1 MSDRSSIPSSAD
13 PARTP
18 IGRRTFV
25 AGAAAGAVPLI
36 MPSISRAAG
45 RGEDT
50 LTVGVIG
57 CGGRGSGAARNALEA
72 SEDVRLVAM
81 GDLFPDR
88 LEQSRSNLAGFDAA
102 RATVADENCFTGF
115 DAYKGV
121 LSTDCDLVILATPPG
136 FRPDHFAAAIAAGKH
151 VFTEKPV
158 GVDGTG
164 IRKVLAAGE
173 EADRKGL
180 CVVAGT
186 QRRHE
191 NSYLAAMAQL
201 HGGALGE
208 MVAGRCYW
216 NMGGLWNVAPDPAR
230 SEMENQCR
238 NWLYYPWLSGDHIV
252 EQHVH
257 NLDVINWAFGA
268 HPERVFGV
276 GGRQARTGADYGV
289 IFDHFGLEYGYPD
302 GRFALS
308 MCRQQTGTPGKVE
321 EIVTGTNGRMTMRPG
336 FARIDSGTESGD
348 AWRYRGPNNNPY
360 VTEHVD
366 LQRAIRSGHH
376 LNEAQNVAHST
387 LTAIMGRESA
397 YTGQEITWEQALNSQ
412 QDLMPA
418 VLAFTECPTPPVPV
432 PGRTK
437 FV

>member
-1 MSDRSSIPSSAD
+1 MTDRPHASEASL
-13 PARTP
+13 
-18 IGRRTFV
+18 GRRLFV

-36 MPSISRAAG
+36 MPSFARAAC
-45 RGEDT
+45 RREET

-57 CGGRGSGAARNALEA
+57 CGGRGTGAARDALEA
-72 SEDVRLVAM
+72 STDVRIVAL
-81 GDLFPDR
+81 GDVFPDR
-88 LEQSRSNLAGFDAA
+88 LEQSRSNLMQFDAA
-102 RATVADENCFTGF
+102 RATVADSNCFSGF
-115 DAYKGV
+115 DAYRGV
-121 LSTDCDLVILATPPG
+121 LSTDCDIVILATPPG

-158 GVDGTG
+158 AVDGTG

-191 NSYLAAMAQL
+191 NSYLAAMAKL
-201 HGGALGE
+201 HGGAIGE
-208 MVAGRCYW
+208 LVAGRCYW
-216 NMGGLWNVAPDPAR
+216 NMGGLWNVAPDPSR

-257 NLDVINWAFGA
+257 NLDVINWAFGS
-268 HPERVFGV
+268 HPDRVFGV

-289 IFDHFGLEYGYPD
+289 IYDHFGLEYGYPQ
-302 GRFALS
+302 GRWALS
-308 MCRQQTGTPGKVE
+308 MCRQQNGTPGNVE
-321 EIVTGTNGRMTMRPG
+321 EMVTGTQGQMLMRPG
-336 FARIDSGTESGD
+336 FARIENGE
-348 AWRYRGPNNNPY
+348 AWRYTGPNNNPY

-366 LQRAIRSGHH
+366 LQRAIRSGNR
-376 LNEAQNVAHST
+376 LNETRAVAEST
-387 LTAIMGRESA
+387 LTAIMGREAA
-397 YTGQEITWEQALNSQ
+397 YTGQEISWDQALNSK

-418 VLAFTECPTPPVPV
+418 VLAFAECPTPPVPI
-432 PGRTK
+432 PGKTK
-437 FV
+437 FF

>member
-1 MSDRSSIPSSAD
+1 MTDRPHASEASL
-13 PARTP
+13 
-18 IGRRTFV
+18 GRRLFV

-36 MPSISRAAG
+36 MPSFARAAG
-45 RGEDT
+45 RREET

-57 CGGRGSGAARNALEA
+57 CGGRGTGAARDALEA
-72 SEDVRLVAM
+72 STDVRIVAL
-81 GDLFPDR
+81 GDVFPDR
-88 LEQSRSNLAGFDAA
+88 LEQSRSNLMQFDAA
-102 RATVADENCFTGF
+102 RATVADSNCFSGF
-115 DAYKGV
+115 DAYRGV
-121 LSTDCDLVILATPPG
+121 LSTDCDVVILATPPG

-158 GVDGTG
+158 AVDGTG

-191 NSYLAAMAQL
+191 NSYLAAMAKL
-201 HGGALGE
+201 HGGAIGE

-257 NLDVINWAFGA
+257 NLDVINWAFGS
-268 HPERVFGV
+268 HPDRVFGV

-289 IFDHFGLEYGYPD
+289 IYDHFGLEYGYPQ
-302 GRFALS
+302 GRWALS
-308 MCRQQTGTPGKVE
+308 MCRQQNGTPGKVE
-321 EIVTGTNGRMTMRPG
+321 EMVTGTQGQMLMRPG
-336 FARIDSGTESGD
+336 FARIENGE
-348 AWRYRGPNNNPY
+348 AWRYTGPNNNPY
-360 VTEHVD
+360 VAEHVD
-366 LQRAIRSGHH
+366 LQRAIRSGNR
-376 LNEAQNVAHST
+376 LNETRAVAEST
-387 LTAIMGRESA
+387 LTAIMGREAA
-397 YTGQEITWEQALNSQ
+397 YTGQEISWDQALNSK

-418 VLAFTECPTPPVPV
+418 VLAFAECPTPPVPI
-432 PGRTK
+432 PGKTK
-437 FV
+437 FM

>member
-1 MSDRSSIPSSAD
+1 MTDRPHASEASL
-13 PARTP
+13 
-18 IGRRTFV
+18 GRRLFV

-36 MPSISRAAG
+36 MPSFARAAG
-45 RGEDT
+45 RREET

-57 CGGRGSGAARNALEA
+57 CGGRGTGAARDALEA
-72 SEDVRLVAM
+72 STDVRIVAL
-81 GDLFPDR
+81 GDVFPDR
-88 LEQSRSNLAGFDAA
+88 LEQSRSNLMQFDAA
-102 RATVADENCFTGF
+102 RATVAESNCFSGF
-115 DAYKGV
+115 DAYRGV
-121 LSTDCDLVILATPPG
+121 LSTDCDIVILATPPG
-136 FRPDHFAAAIAAGKH
+136 FRPDHFVAAIAAGKH

-158 GVDGTG
+158 AVDGTG

-191 NSYLAAMAQL
+191 NSYLAAMAKL
-201 HGGALGE
+201 HGGAIGE
-208 MVAGRCYW
+208 LVAGRCYW

-276 GGRQARTGADYGV
+276 GVRHARTGADYGV
-289 IFDHFGLEYGYPD
+289 IYDHFGLEYGYPN

-308 MCRQQTGTPGKVE
+308 MCRQQNGTPGKVE
-321 EIVTGTNGRMTMRPG
+321 EMVTGTQGQMLMRPG
-336 FARIDSGTESGD
+336 FARIENGE
-348 AWRYRGPNNNPY
+348 AWRYTGPNNNPY

-366 LQRAIRSGHH
+366 LQRAIRSGNR
-376 LNEAQNVAHST
+376 LNETRAVAEST
-387 LTAIMGRESA
+387 LTAIMGREAA
-397 YTGQEITWEQALNSQ
+397 YTGQEISWDQALNSK

-418 VLAFTECPTPPVPV
+418 VLAFAECPTPPVPI
-432 PGRTK
+432 PGKTK
-437 FV
+437 FF

>member
-1 MSDRSSIPSSAD
+1 VSERSPDAEVSM
-13 PARTP
+13 
-18 IGRRTFV
+18 GRRLFF
-25 AGAAAGAVPLI
+25 AGAAAGAVPMI
-36 MPSISRAAG
+36 MPSFARAAVG
-45 RGEDT
+45 RDDT

-57 CGGRGSGAARNALEA
+57 CGGRGTGAARDALEA
-72 SEDVRLVAM
+72 GRDVRIVAL

-88 LEQSRSNLAGFDAA
+88 LEQSRSNLMQFDAA
-102 RATVADENCFTGF
+102 RATVADSNCFSGF
-115 DAYKGV
+115 DAFRGV
-121 LSTDCDLVILATPPG
+121 LSTDCDIVILATPPG

-164 IRKVLAAGE
+164 IRKVLAAGD

-191 NSYLAAMAQL
+191 NNYLAAMAKL
-201 HGGALGE
+201 HGGAIGDL
-208 MVAGRCYW
+208 VAGRCYW
-216 NMGGLWNVAPDPAR
+216 NMGGLWNVAPDASR
-230 SEMENQCR
+230 SEMENQIR

-257 NLDVINWAFGA
+257 NLDVLNWAFGA

-276 GGRQARTGADYGV
+276 GGRQARTGPDYGV

-308 MCRQQTGTPGKVE
+308 MCRQQNGTPGKVE
-321 EIVTGTNGRMTMRPG
+321 EIVTGTQGRMVMRPG
-336 FARIDSGTESGD
+336 FSRIEGGE
-348 AWRYRGPNNNPY
+348 AWRYTGPNNNPY
-360 VTEHVD
+360 VTEHED
-366 LQRAIRSGHH
+366 LQRAIRSGNHV
-376 LNEAQNVAHST
+376 NETRNVAYST

-397 YTGQEITWEQALNSQ
+397 YTGQEITWQQALESK

-418 VLAFTECPTPPVPV
+418 VLAFTECPTPPVPI
-432 PGRTK
+432 PGKTK
-437 FV
+437 FF

>member
-1 MSDRSSIPSSAD
+1 MSERSPDAEVSM
-13 PARTP
+13 
-18 IGRRTFV
+18 GRRLFV
-25 AGAAAGAVPLI
+25 AGAAAGAVPMI
-36 MPSISRAAG
+36 MPSFARAAVG
-45 RGEDT
+45 RDDT

-57 CGGRGSGAARNALEA
+57 CGGRGTGAARDALEA
-72 SEDVRLVAM
+72 GRDVRSVAL

-88 LEQSRSNLAGFDAA
+88 LAQSRSNLTQFDAA
-102 RATVADENCFTGF
+102 RATVADSNCFSGF
-115 DAYKGV
+115 DAYRGV
-121 LSTDCDLVILATPPG
+121 LSTDCDIVILATPPG

-191 NSYLAAMAQL
+191 NNYLAAMAKM
-201 HGGALGE
+201 HGGAIGDL
-208 MVAGRCYW
+208 VAGRCYW
-216 NMGGLWNVAPDPAR
+216 NMGGLWNVAPEASR
-230 SEMENQCR
+230 SEMENQIR
-238 NWLYYPWLSGDHIV
+238 NWLYFPWLSGDHIV

-257 NLDVINWAFGA
+257 NLDVLNWAFGA

-276 GGRQARTGADYGV
+276 GGRQARTGPDYGV

-308 MCRQQTGTPGKVE
+308 MCRQQNGTPGKVE
-321 EIVTGTNGRMTMRPG
+321 EIVTGTQGRMVMRPG
-336 FARIDSGTESGD
+336 FSRIDGGE
-348 AWRYRGPNNNPY
+348 AWRYTGPNNNPY
-360 VTEHVD
+360 VTEHED
-366 LQRAIRSGHH
+366 LQRAIRSGNRV
-376 LNEAQNVAHST
+376 NETRNVAYST

-397 YTGQEITWEQALNSQ
+397 NTGQEITWDQALNSS

-418 VLAFTECPTPPVPV
+418 VLAFTECPTPPVPI
-432 PGRTK
+432 PGKTK
-437 FV
+437 FF

>member
-1 MSDRSSIPSSAD
+1 MTDRPHASEASL
-13 PARTP
+13 
-18 IGRRTFV
+18 GRRLFV

-36 MPSISRAAG
+36 MPSFARAAG
-45 RGEDT
+45 RREET

-57 CGGRGSGAARNALEA
+57 CGGRGTGAARDALEA
-72 SEDVRLVAM
+72 STDVRIVAL
-81 GDLFPDR
+81 GDVFPDR
-88 LEQSRSNLAGFDAA
+88 LEQSRSNLMQFDAA
-102 RATVADENCFTGF
+102 RATVAESNCFSGF
-115 DAYKGV
+115 DAYRGV
-121 LSTDCDLVILATPPG
+121 LSTDCDIVILATPPG
-136 FRPDHFAAAIAAGKH
+136 FRPDHFVAAIAAGKH

-158 GVDGTG
+158 AVDGTG

-191 NSYLAAMAQL
+191 NSYLAAMAKL
-201 HGGALGE
+201 HGGAIGE

-289 IFDHFGLEYGYPD
+289 IYDHFGLEYGYPQ
-302 GRFALS
+302 GRWALS
-308 MCRQQTGTPGKVE
+308 MCRQQNGTPGKVE
-321 EIVTGTNGRMTMRPG
+321 EMVTGTQGQMLMRPG
-336 FARIDSGTESGD
+336 FARIENGE
-348 AWRYRGPNNNPY
+348 AWRYTGPNNNPY

-366 LQRAIRSGHH
+366 LQRAIRSDNR
-376 LNEAQNVAHST
+376 LNETRAVAEST
-387 LTAIMGRESA
+387 LTAIMGREAA
-397 YTGQEITWEQALNSQ
+397 YTGQEISWDQALNNK

-418 VLAFTECPTPPVPV
+418 VLAFTECPTPPVPI
-432 PGRTK
+432 PGKTK
-437 FV
+437 FF

>member
-1 MSDRSSIPSSAD
+1 MTDRPHAPEASL
-13 PARTP
+13 
-18 IGRRTFV
+18 GRRLFV
-25 AGAAAGAVPLI
+25 AGAAAGAMPLI
-36 MPSISRAAG
+36 MPSFARAAG
-45 RGEDT
+45 RREET
-50 LTVGVIG
+50 ITVGVIG
-57 CGGRGSGAARNALEA
+57 CGGRGTGAARDALEA
-72 SEDVRLVAM
+72 SADVRIVAL

-88 LEQSRSNLAGFDAA
+88 LEQSRSNLMQFDAA
-102 RATVADENCFTGF
+102 RATVADSNCFSGF
-115 DAYKGV
+115 DAYQGV

-136 FRPDHFAAAIAAGKH
+136 FRPGHFAAAIAAGKH

-158 GVDGTG
+158 AVDGTG

-191 NSYLAAMAQL
+191 NSYLAAMAKL
-201 HGGALGE
+201 HGGAIGE

-289 IFDHFGLEYGYPD
+289 IYDHFGLEYGYPQ

-308 MCRQQTGTPGKVE
+308 MCRQQNGTPGKVE
-321 EIVTGTNGRMTMRPG
+321 EMVSGTQGQMLMRPG
-336 FARIDSGTESGD
+336 FARIENGE
-348 AWRYRGPNNNPY
+348 AWRYTGPNNNPY

-366 LQRAIRSGHH
+366 LQRAIRSGNRI
-376 LNEAQNVAHST
+376 NETQNVAYST
-387 LTAIMGRESA
+387 LTAIMGREAA
-397 YTGQEITWEQALNSQ
+397 YTGQEITWDQALNSK

-418 VLAFTECPTPPVPV
+418 VLAFTECPTPPVPI
-432 PGRTK
+432 PGKTK
-437 FV
+437 FM

>member
-1 MSDRSSIPSSAD
+1 MTDRPNASEASL
-13 PARTP
+13 
-18 IGRRTFV
+18 GRRLFV

-36 MPSISRAAG
+36 MPSFARAAG
-45 RGEDT
+45 RREET

-57 CGGRGSGAARNALEA
+57 CGGRGTGAARDALEA
-72 SEDVRLVAM
+72 STDVRIVAL
-81 GDLFPDR
+81 GDVFPDR
-88 LEQSRSNLAGFDAA
+88 LEQSRSNLMQFDAA
-102 RATVADENCFTGF
+102 RATVADSNCFSGF
-115 DAYKGV
+115 DAYRGV
-121 LSTDCDLVILATPPG
+121 LSTDCDVVILATPPG
-136 FRPDHFAAAIAAGKH
+136 FRPDHFVAAIAAGKH

-158 GVDGTG
+158 AIDGTG

-191 NSYLAAMAQL
+191 NSYLAAMAKL
-201 HGGALGE
+201 HGGAIGE

-268 HPERVFGV
+268 HPDRVFGV

-289 IFDHFGLEYGYPD
+289 IYDHFGLEYGYPQ
-302 GRFALS
+302 GRWALS
-308 MCRQQTGTPGKVE
+308 MCRQQNGTPGKVE
-321 EIVTGTNGRMTMRPG
+321 EMVTGTQGQMLMRPG
-336 FARIDSGTESGD
+336 FARIENGE
-348 AWRYRGPNNNPY
+348 AWRYTGPNNNPY

-366 LQRAIRSGHH
+366 LQRAIRSGNR
-376 LNEAQNVAHST
+376 LNETRAVAEST
-387 LTAIMGRESA
+387 LTAIMGREAA
-397 YTGQEITWEQALNSQ
+397 YTGQEISWDQALNSK

-418 VLAFTECPTPPVPV
+418 VLAFTECPTPPVPI
-432 PGRTK
+432 PGKTK
-437 FV
+437 FF

>member
-1 MSDRSSIPSSAD
+1 MTDRPNAPEASL
-13 PARTP
+13 
-18 IGRRTFV
+18 GRRLFV

-36 MPSISRAAG
+36 MPSFARAAG
-45 RGEDT
+45 RREET

-57 CGGRGSGAARNALEA
+57 CGGRGTGAARDALEA
-72 SEDVRLVAM
+72 STDVRIVAL
-81 GDLFPDR
+81 GDVFPDR
-88 LEQSRSNLAGFDAA
+88 LEQSRSNLMQFDAA
-102 RATVADENCFTGF
+102 RATVADSNCFSGF
-115 DAYKGV
+115 DAYRGV
-121 LSTDCDLVILATPPG
+121 LSTDCDVVILATPPG

-158 GVDGTG
+158 AVDGTG

-191 NSYLAAMAQL
+191 NSYLAAMAKL
-201 HGGALGE
+201 HGGAIGE

-216 NMGGLWNVAPDPAR
+216 NMGGLWNVAPDPSR

-289 IFDHFGLEYGYPD
+289 IYDHFGLEYGYPQ

-308 MCRQQTGTPGKVE
+308 MCRQQNGTPGKVE
-321 EIVTGTNGRMTMRPG
+321 EMVTGTQGQMLMRPG
-336 FARIDSGTESGD
+336 FSRIENGE
-348 AWRYRGPNNNPY
+348 AWRYTGPNNNPY

-366 LQRAIRSGHH
+366 LQRAIRSGNR
-376 LNEAQNVAHST
+376 LNETRAVAEST
-387 LTAIMGRESA
+387 LTAIMGREAA
-397 YTGQEITWEQALNSQ
+397 YTGQEISWDQALNSK

-418 VLAFTECPTPPVPV
+418 VLAFAECPTPPVPI
-432 PGRTK
+432 PGKTK
-437 FV
+437 FM

>member
-1 MSDRSSIPSSAD
+1 MTDRPHASEASL
-13 PARTP
+13 
-18 IGRRTFV
+18 GRRLFV

-36 MPSISRAAG
+36 MPSFARAAG
-45 RGEDT
+45 RREET

-57 CGGRGSGAARNALEA
+57 CGGRGTGAARDALEA
-72 SEDVRLVAM
+72 STDVRIVAL
-81 GDLFPDR
+81 GDVFPDR
-88 LEQSRSNLAGFDAA
+88 LEQSRSNLMQFDAA
-102 RATVADENCFTGF
+102 QATVADSNCFSGF
-115 DAYKGV
+115 DAYRGV
-121 LSTDCDLVILATPPG
+121 LSTDCDVVILATPPG

-158 GVDGTG
+158 AVDGTG

-191 NSYLAAMAQL
+191 NSYLAAMAKL
-201 HGGALGE
+201 HGGAIGE
-208 MVAGRCYW
+208 LVAGRCYW
-216 NMGGLWNVAPDPAR
+216 NMGGLWNVAPDPSR

-257 NLDVINWAFGA
+257 NLDVINWAFGS
-268 HPERVFGV
+268 HPDRVFGV

-289 IFDHFGLEYGYPD
+289 IYDHFGLEYGYPQ
-302 GRFALS
+302 GRWALS
-308 MCRQQTGTPGKVE
+308 MCRQQNGTPGNVE
-321 EIVTGTNGRMTMRPG
+321 EMVTGTQGQMLMRPG
-336 FARIDSGTESGD
+336 FARIENGE
-348 AWRYRGPNNNPY
+348 AWRYTGPNNNPY

-366 LQRAIRSGHH
+366 LQRAIRSGNR
-376 LNEAQNVAHST
+376 LNETRAVAEST
-387 LTAIMGRESA
+387 LTAIMGREAA
-397 YTGQEITWEQALNSQ
+397 YTGQEISWDQALNSK

-418 VLAFTECPTPPVPV
+418 VLAFAECPTPPVPI
-432 PGRTK
+432 PGKTK
-437 FV
+437 FF

>member
-1 MSDRSSIPSSAD
+1 MTDRPNASEASL
-13 PARTP
+13 
-18 IGRRTFV
+18 GRRLFV

-36 MPSISRAAG
+36 MPSFARAAG
-45 RGEDT
+45 RREET

-57 CGGRGSGAARNALEA
+57 CGGRGTGAARDALEA
-72 SEDVRLVAM
+72 STDVRIVAL
-81 GDLFPDR
+81 GDVFPDR
-88 LEQSRSNLAGFDAA
+88 LEQSRSNLMQFDAA
-102 RATVADENCFTGF
+102 RATVAESNCFSGF
-115 DAYKGV
+115 DAYRGV
-121 LSTDCDLVILATPPG
+121 LSTDCDVVILATPPG

-158 GVDGTG
+158 AVDGTG

-191 NSYLAAMAQL
+191 NSYLAAMAKL
-201 HGGALGE
+201 HGGAIGE

-289 IFDHFGLEYGYPD
+289 IYDHFGLEYGYPQ
-302 GRFALS
+302 GRWALS
-308 MCRQQTGTPGKVE
+308 MCRQQNGTPGKVE
-321 EIVTGTNGRMTMRPG
+321 EMVTGTQGQMLMRPG
-336 FARIDSGTESGD
+336 FARIENGE
-348 AWRYRGPNNNPY
+348 AWRYTGPNNNPY

-366 LQRAIRSGHH
+366 LQRAIRSGNR
-376 LNEAQNVAHST
+376 LNETRAVAEST
-387 LTAIMGRESA
+387 LTAIMGREAA
-397 YTGQEITWEQALNSQ
+397 YTGQEISWDQALNSK

-418 VLAFTECPTPPVPV
+418 VLAFTECPTPPVPI
-432 PGRTK
+432 PGKTK
-437 FV
+437 FF

>member
-1 MSDRSSIPSSAD
+1 MTDRPNASEASL
-13 PARTP
+13 
-18 IGRRTFV
+18 GRRLFV

-36 MPSISRAAG
+36 MPSFARAAG
-45 RGEDT
+45 RREET

-57 CGGRGSGAARNALEA
+57 CGGRGTGAARDALEA
-72 SEDVRLVAM
+72 STDVRIVAL
-81 GDLFPDR
+81 GDVFPDR
-88 LEQSRSNLAGFDAA
+88 LEQSRSNLMQFDAA
-102 RATVADENCFTGF
+102 RATVAESNCFSGF
-115 DAYKGV
+115 DAYRGV
-121 LSTDCDLVILATPPG
+121 LSTDCDIVILATPPG
-136 FRPDHFAAAIAAGKH
+136 FRPDHFVAAIAAGKH

-158 GVDGTG
+158 AVDGTG

-191 NSYLAAMAQL
+191 NSYLAAMAKL
-201 HGGALGE
+201 HGGAIGE

-268 HPERVFGV
+268 HPDRVFGV

-289 IFDHFGLEYGYPD
+289 IYDHFGLEYGYPQ
-302 GRFALS
+302 GRWALS
-308 MCRQQTGTPGKVE
+308 MCRQQNGTPGKVE
-321 EIVTGTNGRMTMRPG
+321 EMVTGTQGQMLMRPG
-336 FARIDSGTESGD
+336 FARIENGE
-348 AWRYRGPNNNPY
+348 AWRYTGPNNNPY

-366 LQRAIRSGHH
+366 LQRAIRSGNR
-376 LNEAQNVAHST
+376 LNETRAVAEST
-387 LTAIMGRESA
+387 LTAIMGREAA
-397 YTGQEITWEQALNSQ
+397 YTGQEISWDQALNSK

-418 VLAFTECPTPPVPV
+418 VLAFAECPTPPVPI
-432 PGRTK
+432 PGKTK
-437 FV
+437 FF

>member
-1 MSDRSSIPSSAD
+1 MTDRPNAPEASL
-13 PARTP
+13 
-18 IGRRTFV
+18 GRRLFV

-36 MPSISRAAG
+36 MPSFARAAG
-45 RGEDT
+45 RREET

-57 CGGRGSGAARNALEA
+57 CGGRGTGAARDALEA
-72 SEDVRLVAM
+72 STDVRIVAL
-81 GDLFPDR
+81 GDVFPDR
-88 LEQSRSNLAGFDAA
+88 LEQSRSNLMQFDAA
-102 RATVADENCFTGF
+102 RATVAESNCFSGF
-115 DAYKGV
+115 DAYRGV
-121 LSTDCDLVILATPPG
+121 LSTDCDIVILATPPG
-136 FRPDHFAAAIAAGKH
+136 FRPDHFVAAIAAGKH

-158 GVDGTG
+158 AVDGTG

-191 NSYLAAMAQL
+191 NSYLAAMAKL
-201 HGGALGE
+201 HGGAIGE

-268 HPERVFGV
+268 HPDRVFGV

-289 IFDHFGLEYGYPD
+289 IYDHFGLEYGYPQ

-308 MCRQQTGTPGKVE
+308 MCRQQNGTPGKVE
-321 EIVTGTNGRMTMRPG
+321 EMVTGTQGQMLMRPG
-336 FARIDSGTESGD
+336 FARIENGE
-348 AWRYRGPNNNPY
+348 AWRYTGPNNNPY

-366 LQRAIRSGHH
+366 LQRAIRSGNR
-376 LNEAQNVAHST
+376 LNETRAVAEST
-387 LTAIMGRESA
+387 LTAIMGREAA
-397 YTGQEITWEQALNSQ
+397 YTGQEISWDQALNSK

-418 VLAFTECPTPPVPV
+418 VLAFAECPTPPVPI
-432 PGRTK
+432 PGKTK
-437 FV
+437 FM

>member
-1 MSDRSSIPSSAD
+1 MTDRPNASEASL
-13 PARTP
+13 
-18 IGRRTFV
+18 GRRLFV

-36 MPSISRAAG
+36 MPSFARAAG
-45 RGEDT
+45 RREET

-57 CGGRGSGAARNALEA
+57 CGGRGTGAARDALEA
-72 SEDVRLVAM
+72 STDVRIVAL
-81 GDLFPDR
+81 GDVFPDR
-88 LEQSRSNLAGFDAA
+88 LEQSRSNLMQFDAA
-102 RATVADENCFTGF
+102 RATVAESNCFSGF
-115 DAYKGV
+115 DAYRGV
-121 LSTDCDLVILATPPG
+121 LSTDCDIVILATPPG
-136 FRPDHFAAAIAAGKH
+136 FRPDHFVAAIAAGKH

-158 GVDGTG
+158 AVDGTG

-191 NSYLAAMAQL
+191 NSYLAAMAKL
-201 HGGALGE
+201 HGGAIGE

-289 IFDHFGLEYGYPD
+289 IYDHFGLEYGYPQ
-302 GRFALS
+302 GRWALS
-308 MCRQQTGTPGKVE
+308 MCRQQNGTPGKVE
-321 EIVTGTNGRMTMRPG
+321 EMVTGTQGQMLMRPG
-336 FARIDSGTESGD
+336 FARIENGE
-348 AWRYRGPNNNPY
+348 AWRYTGPNNNPY
-360 VTEHVD
+360 VAEHVD
-366 LQRAIRSGHH
+366 LQWAIRSGNR
-376 LNEAQNVAHST
+376 LNETRAVAEST
-387 LTAIMGRESA
+387 LTAIMGREAA
-397 YTGQEITWEQALNSQ
+397 YTGQEISWDQALNSK

-418 VLAFTECPTPPVPV
+418 VLAFTECPTPPVPI
-432 PGRTK
+432 PGKTK
-437 FV
+437 FF

>member
-1 MSDRSSIPSSAD
+1 MTDRPNASEASL
-13 PARTP
+13 
-18 IGRRTFV
+18 GRRLFV

-36 MPSISRAAG
+36 MPSFARAAG
-45 RGEDT
+45 RREET

-57 CGGRGSGAARNALEA
+57 CGGRGTGAARDALEA
-72 SEDVRLVAM
+72 STDVRIVAL
-81 GDLFPDR
+81 GDVFPDR
-88 LEQSRSNLAGFDAA
+88 LEQSRSNLMQFDAA
-102 RATVADENCFTGF
+102 RATVAESNCFSGF
-115 DAYKGV
+115 DAYRGV
-121 LSTDCDLVILATPPG
+121 LSTDCDIVILATPPG
-136 FRPDHFAAAIAAGKH
+136 FRPDHFVAAIAAGKH

-158 GVDGTG
+158 AVDGTG

-191 NSYLAAMAQL
+191 NSYLAAMAKL
-201 HGGALGE
+201 HGGAIGE
-208 MVAGRCYW
+208 LVAGRCYW

-289 IFDHFGLEYGYPD
+289 IYDHFGLEYGYPN

-308 MCRQQTGTPGKVE
+308 MCRQQNGTPGKVE
-321 EIVTGTNGRMTMRPG
+321 EMVTGTQGQMLMRPG
-336 FARIDSGTESGD
+336 FARIENGE
-348 AWRYRGPNNNPY
+348 AWRYTGPNNNPY

-366 LQRAIRSGHH
+366 LQRAIRSGNR
-376 LNEAQNVAHST
+376 LNETRAVAEST
-387 LTAIMGRESA
+387 LTAIMGREAA
-397 YTGQEITWEQALNSQ
+397 YTGQEISWDQALNSK

-418 VLAFTECPTPPVPV
+418 VLAFAECPTPPVPI
-432 PGRTK
+432 PGKTK
-437 FV
+437 FF

>member
-1 MSDRSSIPSSAD
+1 LPVRERSPDAEVSM
-13 PARTP
+13 
-18 IGRRTFV
+18 GRRLFV
-25 AGAAAGAVPLI
+25 AGAAAGAVPMI
-36 MPSISRAAG
+36 MPSLARAAV
-45 RGEDT
+45 RRDDT

-57 CGGRGSGAARNALEA
+57 CGGRGTGAARDALEA
-72 SEDVRLVAM
+72 GGDVRIVAL

-88 LEQSRSNLAGFDAA
+88 LEQSRSNLMQFDAA
-102 RATVADENCFTGF
+102 RATVADANCFSGF
-115 DAYKGV
+115 DAYRGV
-121 LSTDCDLVILATPPG
+121 LSTDCDIVILATPPG

-191 NSYLAAMAQL
+191 NNYLAAMAKL
-201 HGGALGE
+201 HGGAIGDL
-208 MVAGRCYW
+208 VAGRCYW
-216 NMGGLWNVAPDPAR
+216 NMGGLWNVAPDASR
-230 SEMENQCR
+230 SEMENQIR

-257 NLDVINWAFGA
+257 NLDVLNWAFGA

-276 GGRQARTGADYGV
+276 GGRQARTGSDYGV

-308 MCRQQTGTPGKVE
+308 MCRQQNGTPGKVE
-321 EIVTGTNGRMTMRPG
+321 EIVTGTQGRMVMRPG
-336 FARIDSGTESGD
+336 FSRIEGGE
-348 AWRYRGPNNNPY
+348 AWRYTGPNNNPY
-360 VTEHVD
+360 VTEHED
-366 LQRAIRSGHH
+366 LQRAIRSGNRV
-376 LNEAQNVAHST
+376 NETRNVAYST

-397 YTGQEITWEQALNSQ
+397 YTGQEITWQQALESK

-418 VLAFTECPTPPVPV
+418 VLAFTECPTPPVPI
-432 PGRTK
+432 PGKTK
-437 FV
+437 FF

>member
-1 MSDRSSIPSSAD
+1 MTDRPNASEASL
-13 PARTP
+13 
-18 IGRRTFV
+18 GRRLFV

-36 MPSISRAAG
+36 MPSFARAAG
-45 RGEDT
+45 RREET

-57 CGGRGSGAARNALEA
+57 CGGRGTGAARDALEA
-72 SEDVRLVAM
+72 STDVRIVAL
-81 GDLFPDR
+81 GDVFPYS
-88 LEQSRSNLAGFDAA
+88 LEQSRSNLTQFDAA
-102 RATVADENCFTGF
+102 RATVAESNCFSGF
-115 DAYKGV
+115 DAYRGV
-121 LSTDCDLVILATPPG
+121 LSTDCDIVILATPPG

-158 GVDGTG
+158 AVDGTG

-191 NSYLAAMAQL
+191 NSYLAAMAKL
-201 HGGALGE
+201 HGGAIGE

-289 IFDHFGLEYGYPD
+289 IYDHFGLEYGYPQ
-302 GRFALS
+302 GRWALS
-308 MCRQQTGTPGKVE
+308 MCRQQNGTPGKVE
-321 EIVTGTNGRMTMRPG
+321 EMVTGTQGQMLMRPG
-336 FARIDSGTESGD
+336 FARIENGE
-348 AWRYRGPNNNPY
+348 AWRYTGTNNNPY
-360 VTEHVD
+360 VAEHVD
-366 LQRAIRSGHH
+366 LQRAIRSGNHV
-376 LNEAQNVAHST
+376 NETRNVAYST

-397 YTGQEITWEQALNSQ
+397 YTGQEITWQQALESK

-418 VLAFTECPTPPVPV
+418 VLAFTECPTPPVPI
-432 PGRTK
+432 PGKTK
-437 FV
+437 FF

>member
-1 MSDRSSIPSSAD
+1 MTDRPNASEASL
-13 PARTP
+13 
-18 IGRRTFV
+18 GRRLFV

-36 MPSISRAAG
+36 MPSFARAAG
-45 RGEDT
+45 RREET

-57 CGGRGSGAARNALEA
+57 CGGRGTGAARDALEA
-72 SEDVRLVAM
+72 STDVRIVAL
-81 GDLFPDR
+81 GDVFPDR
-88 LEQSRSNLAGFDAA
+88 LEQSRSNLMQFDAA
-102 RATVADENCFTGF
+102 RATVADSNCFSGF
-115 DAYKGV
+115 DAYRGV
-121 LSTDCDLVILATPPG
+121 LSTDCDVVILATPPG
-136 FRPDHFAAAIAAGKH
+136 FRPDHFVAAIAAGKH

-158 GVDGTG
+158 AVDGTG

-191 NSYLAAMAQL
+191 NSYLAAMAKL
-201 HGGALGE
+201 HGGAIGE

-216 NMGGLWNVAPDPAR
+216 NMGGLWNVAPDPSR

-257 NLDVINWAFGA
+257 NLDVINWAFGS
-268 HPERVFGV
+268 HPDRVFGV

-289 IFDHFGLEYGYPD
+289 IYDHFGLEYGYPQ
-302 GRFALS
+302 GRWALS
-308 MCRQQTGTPGKVE
+308 MCRQQNGTPGKVE
-321 EIVTGTNGRMTMRPG
+321 EMVTGTQGQMLMRPG
-336 FARIDSGTESGD
+336 FARIENGE
-348 AWRYRGPNNNPY
+348 AWRYTGPNNNPY

-366 LQRAIRSGHH
+366 LQRAIRSGNR
-376 LNEAQNVAHST
+376 LNETRAVAEST
-387 LTAIMGRESA
+387 LTAIMGREAA
-397 YTGQEITWEQALNSQ
+397 YTGQEISWDQALNSK

-418 VLAFTECPTPPVPV
+418 VLAFAECPTPPVPI
-432 PGRTK
+432 PGKTK
-437 FV
+437 FF

>member
-1 MSDRSSIPSSAD
+1 MTDRQNASEASL
-13 PARTP
+13 
-18 IGRRTFV
+18 GRRLFV

-36 MPSISRAAG
+36 MPSFARAAG
-45 RGEDT
+45 RREET

-57 CGGRGSGAARNALEA
+57 CGGRGTGAARDALEA
-72 SEDVRLVAM
+72 STDVRIVAL
-81 GDLFPDR
+81 GDVFPDR
-88 LEQSRSNLAGFDAA
+88 LEQSRSNLMQFDAA
-102 RATVADENCFTGF
+102 RATVAESNCFSGF
-115 DAYKGV
+115 DAYRGV
-121 LSTDCDLVILATPPG
+121 LSTDCDIVILATPPG

-158 GVDGTG
+158 AVDGTG

-191 NSYLAAMAQL
+191 NSYLAAMAKL
-201 HGGALGE
+201 HGGAIGE
-208 MVAGRCYW
+208 LVAGRCYW

-268 HPERVFGV
+268 HPDRVFGV

-289 IFDHFGLEYGYPD
+289 IYDHFGLEYGYPQ
-302 GRFALS
+302 GRWALS
-308 MCRQQTGTPGKVE
+308 MCRQQNGTPGKVE
-321 EIVTGTNGRMTMRPG
+321 EMVTGTQGQMLMRPG
-336 FARIDSGTESGD
+336 FARIENGE
-348 AWRYRGPNNNPY
+348 AWRYTGPNNNPY

-366 LQRAIRSGHH
+366 LQRAIRSGNR
-376 LNEAQNVAHST
+376 LNETRAVAEST
-387 LTAIMGRESA
+387 LTAIMGREAA
-397 YTGQEITWEQALNSQ
+397 YTGQEISWDQALNSK

-418 VLAFTECPTPPVPV
+418 VLAFAECPTPPVPI
-432 PGRTK
+432 PGKTK
-437 FV
+437 FF

>member
-1 MSDRSSIPSSAD
+1 MTDRPHAPEASL
-13 PARTP
+13 
-18 IGRRTFV
+18 GRRLFV
-25 AGAAAGAVPLI
+25 AGAAAGAMPLI
-36 MPSISRAAG
+36 MPSFARAAG
-45 RGEDT
+45 RREET
-50 LTVGVIG
+50 ITVGVIG
-57 CGGRGSGAARNALEA
+57 CGGRGTGAARDALEA
-72 SEDVRLVAM
+72 SADVRIVAL

-88 LEQSRSNLAGFDAA
+88 LEQSRSNLMQFDAA
-102 RATVADENCFTGF
+102 RATVADSNCFSGF
-115 DAYKGV
+115 DAYQGV

-136 FRPDHFAAAIAAGKH
+136 FRPGHFAAAIAAGKH

-158 GVDGTG
+158 AVDGPG

-191 NSYLAAMAQL
+191 NSYLAAMAKL
-201 HGGALGE
+201 HGGAIGE

-289 IFDHFGLEYGYPD
+289 IYDHFGLEYGYPQ

-308 MCRQQTGTPGKVE
+308 MCRQQNGTPGKVE
-321 EIVTGTNGRMTMRPG
+321 EMVSGTQGQMLMRPG
-336 FARIDSGTESGD
+336 FARIENGE
-348 AWRYRGPNNNPY
+348 AWRYTGPNNNPY

-366 LQRAIRSGHH
+366 LQRAIRSGNRI
-376 LNEAQNVAHST
+376 NETQNVAYST
-387 LTAIMGRESA
+387 LTAIMGREAA
-397 YTGQEITWEQALNSQ
+397 YTGQEITWDQALNSK

-418 VLAFTECPTPPVPV
+418 VLAFTECPTPPVPI
-432 PGRTK
+432 PGKTK
-437 FV
+437 FM

>member
-1 MSDRSSIPSSAD
+1 MSERSPDAEVSM
-13 PARTP
+13 
-18 IGRRTFV
+18 GRRLFV
-25 AGAAAGAVPLI
+25 AGAAAGAVPMI
-36 MPSISRAAG
+36 MPSFARAAVG
-45 RGEDT
+45 RDDT

-57 CGGRGSGAARNALEA
+57 CGGRGTGAARDALEA
-72 SEDVRLVAM
+72 GRDVRIVAL

-88 LEQSRSNLAGFDAA
+88 LEQSRSNLMQFDAA
-102 RATVADENCFTGF
+102 RATVADSNCFSGF
-115 DAYKGV
+115 DAYRGV
-121 LSTDCDLVILATPPG
+121 LSTDCDIVILATPPG

-191 NSYLAAMAQL
+191 NNYLAAMAKM
-201 HGGALGE
+201 HGGAIGDL
-208 MVAGRCYW
+208 VAGRCYW
-216 NMGGLWNVAPDPAR
+216 NMGGLWNVAPEASR
-230 SEMENQCR
+230 SEMENQIR
-238 NWLYYPWLSGDHIV
+238 NWLYFPWLSGDHIV

-257 NLDVINWAFGA
+257 NLDVLNWAFGA

-276 GGRQARTGADYGV
+276 GGRQARTGPDYGV

-308 MCRQQTGTPGKVE
+308 MCRQQNGTPGKVE
-321 EIVTGTNGRMTMRPG
+321 EIVTGTQGRMVMRPG
-336 FARIDSGTESGD
+336 FSRIDGGE
-348 AWRYRGPNNNPY
+348 AWRYTGPNNNPY
-360 VTEHVD
+360 VTEHED
-366 LQRAIRSGHH
+366 LQRAIRSGNRV
-376 LNEAQNVAHST
+376 NETRNVAYST

-397 YTGQEITWEQALNSQ
+397 YTGQEITWDQALNSS

-418 VLAFTECPTPPVPV
+418 VLAFTECPTPPVPI
-432 PGRTK
+432 PGKTK
-437 FV
+437 FF

>member
-1 MSDRSSIPSSAD
+1 MTDRPHASEASL
-13 PARTP
+13 
-18 IGRRTFV
+18 GRRLFV

-36 MPSISRAAG
+36 MPSFARAAG
-45 RGEDT
+45 RREET

-57 CGGRGSGAARNALEA
+57 CGGRGTGAARDALEA
-72 SEDVRLVAM
+72 STDVRIVAL
-81 GDLFPDR
+81 GDVFPDR
-88 LEQSRSNLAGFDAA
+88 LEQSRSNLTQFDAA
-102 RATVADENCFTGF
+102 RATVAESNCFSGF
-115 DAYKGV
+115 DAYRGV
-121 LSTDCDLVILATPPG
+121 LSTDCDIVILATPPG
-136 FRPDHFAAAIAAGKH
+136 FRPDHFVAAIAAGKH

-158 GVDGTG
+158 AVDGTG

-191 NSYLAAMAQL
+191 NSYLAAMAKL
-201 HGGALGE
+201 HGGAIGE
-208 MVAGRCYW
+208 LVAGRCYW

-268 HPERVFGV
+268 HPDRVFGV

-289 IFDHFGLEYGYPD
+289 IYDHFGLEYGYPQ
-302 GRFALS
+302 GRWALS
-308 MCRQQTGTPGKVE
+308 MCRQQNGTPGKVE
-321 EIVTGTNGRMTMRPG
+321 EMVTGTQGQMLMRPG
-336 FARIDSGTESGD
+336 FARIENGE
-348 AWRYRGPNNNPY
+348 AWRYTGPNNNPY

-366 LQRAIRSGHH
+366 LQRAIRSGNR
-376 LNEAQNVAHST
+376 LNETRAVAEST
-387 LTAIMGRESA
+387 LTAIMGREAA
-397 YTGQEITWEQALNSQ
+397 YTGQEISWDQALNSK

-418 VLAFTECPTPPVPV
+418 VLAFAECPTPPVPI
-432 PGRTK
+432 PGKTK
-437 FV
+437 FM

>member
-1 MSDRSSIPSSAD
+1 MTDRPNASEASL
-13 PARTP
+13 
-18 IGRRTFV
+18 GRRLFV

-36 MPSISRAAG
+36 MPSFARAAG
-45 RGEDT
+45 RREET

-57 CGGRGSGAARNALEA
+57 CGGRGTGAARDALEA
-72 SEDVRLVAM
+72 STDVRIVAL
-81 GDLFPDR
+81 GAVFPDR
-88 LEQSRSNLAGFDAA
+88 LEQSRSNLTQFDAA
-102 RATVADENCFTGF
+102 LATVAESNCFSGF
-115 DAYKGV
+115 DAYRGV
-121 LSTDCDLVILATPPG
+121 LSTDCDIVILATPPG
-136 FRPDHFAAAIAAGKH
+136 FRPDHFVAAIAAGKH

-158 GVDGTG
+158 AVDGTG

-191 NSYLAAMAQL
+191 NSYLAAMAKL
-201 HGGALGE
+201 HGGAIGE
-208 MVAGRCYW
+208 LVAGRCYW

-289 IFDHFGLEYGYPD
+289 IYDHFGLEYGYPN

-308 MCRQQTGTPGKVE
+308 MCRQQNGTPGKVE
-321 EIVTGTNGRMTMRPG
+321 EMVTGTQGQMLMRPG
-336 FARIDSGTESGD
+336 FARIENGE
-348 AWRYRGPNNNPY
+348 AWRYTGPNNNPY
-360 VTEHVD
+360 VAEHVD
-366 LQRAIRSGHH
+366 LQRAIRSGNR
-376 LNEAQNVAHST
+376 LNETRAVAEST
-387 LTAIMGRESA
+387 LTAIMGREAA
-397 YTGQEITWEQALNSQ
+397 YTGQEISWDQALNSK

-418 VLAFTECPTPPVPV
+418 VLAFAECPTPPVPI
-432 PGRTK
+432 PGKTK
-437 FV
+437 FF

>member
-1 MSDRSSIPSSAD
+1 MTDRPNASEASL
-13 PARTP
+13 
-18 IGRRTFV
+18 GRRLFV

-36 MPSISRAAG
+36 MPSFARAAG
-45 RGEDT
+45 RREET

-57 CGGRGSGAARNALEA
+57 CGGRGTGAARDALEA
-72 SEDVRLVAM
+72 STDVRIVAL
-81 GDLFPDR
+81 GDVFPDR
-88 LEQSRSNLAGFDAA
+88 LEQSRSNLMQFDAA
-102 RATVADENCFTGF
+102 RATVADSNCFSGF
-115 DAYKGV
+115 DAYRGV
-121 LSTDCDLVILATPPG
+121 LSTDCDIVILATPPG
-136 FRPDHFAAAIAAGKH
+136 FRPDHFVAAIAAGKH

-158 GVDGTG
+158 AVDGTG

-191 NSYLAAMAQL
+191 NSYLAAMAKL
-201 HGGALGE
+201 HGGAIGE

-216 NMGGLWNVAPDPAR
+216 NIGGLWNVAPDPAR

-238 NWLYYPWLSGDHIV
+238 NLLYYPCLSGDHIV

-289 IFDHFGLEYGYPD
+289 IYDHFGLEYGYPQ
-302 GRFALS
+302 GRWALS
-308 MCRQQTGTPGKVE
+308 MCRQQNGTPGKVE
-321 EIVTGTNGRMTMRPG
+321 EMVTGTQGQMLMRPG
-336 FARIDSGTESGD
+336 FARIENGE
-348 AWRYRGPNNNPY
+348 AWRYTGPNNNPY

-366 LQRAIRSGHH
+366 LQRAIRSGNR
-376 LNEAQNVAHST
+376 LNETRAVAEST
-387 LTAIMGRESA
+387 LTAIMGREAA
-397 YTGQEITWEQALNSQ
+397 YTGQEISWDQALNSK

-418 VLAFTECPTPPVPV
+418 VLAFAECPTPPVPI
-432 PGRTK
+432 PGKTK
-437 FV
+437 FF

>member
-1 MSDRSSIPSSAD
+1 MTDRPNASEASL
-13 PARTP
+13 
-18 IGRRTFV
+18 GRRLFV

-36 MPSISRAAG
+36 MPSFARAAG
-45 RGEDT
+45 RREET

-57 CGGRGSGAARNALEA
+57 CGGRGTGAARDALEA
-72 SEDVRLVAM
+72 STDVRIVAL
-81 GDLFPDR
+81 GDVFPDR
-88 LEQSRSNLAGFDAA
+88 LEQSRSNLMQFDAA
-102 RATVADENCFTGF
+102 RATVAESNCFSGF
-115 DAYKGV
+115 DAYRGV
-121 LSTDCDLVILATPPG
+121 LSTDCDIVILETPPG
-136 FRPDHFAAAIAAGKH
+136 FRPDHFVAAIAAGKH

-158 GVDGTG
+158 AVDGTG

-191 NSYLAAMAQL
+191 NSYLAAMAKL
-201 HGGALGE
+201 HGGAIGE

-289 IFDHFGLEYGYPD
+289 IYDHFGLEYGYPQ
-302 GRFALS
+302 GRWALS
-308 MCRQQTGTPGKVE
+308 MCRQQNGTPGKVE
-321 EIVTGTNGRMTMRPG
+321 EMVTGTQGQMLMRPG
-336 FARIDSGTESGD
+336 FARIENGE
-348 AWRYRGPNNNPY
+348 AWRYTGPNNNPY

-366 LQRAIRSGHH
+366 LQRAIRSWNR
-376 LNEAQNVAHST
+376 LNETRAVAEST
-387 LTAIMGRESA
+387 LTAIMGREAA
-397 YTGQEITWEQALNSQ
+397 YTGQEISWDQALNSK

-418 VLAFTECPTPPVPV
+418 VLAFAECPTPPVPI
-432 PGRTK
+432 PGKTK
-437 FV
+437 FF

>member
-1 MSDRSSIPSSAD
+1 VSERSPDAEVSM
-13 PARTP
+13 
-18 IGRRTFV
+18 GRRLFV
-25 AGAAAGAVPLI
+25 AGAAAGAVPMI
-36 MPSISRAAG
+36 MPSFARAAVG
-45 RGEDT
+45 RDDT

-57 CGGRGSGAARNALEA
+57 CGGRGTGAARDALEA
-72 SEDVRLVAM
+72 GRDVRIVAL

-88 LEQSRSNLAGFDAA
+88 LAQSRSNLTQFDAA
-102 RATVADENCFTGF
+102 RATVADSNCFSGF
-115 DAYKGV
+115 DAYRGV
-121 LSTDCDLVILATPPG
+121 LSTDCDIVILATPPG

-191 NSYLAAMAQL
+191 NNYLAAMAKM
-201 HGGALGE
+201 HGGAIGDL
-208 MVAGRCYW
+208 VAGRCYW
-216 NMGGLWNVAPDPAR
+216 NMGGLWNVAPEASR
-230 SEMENQCR
+230 SEMENQIR
-238 NWLYYPWLSGDHIV
+238 NWLYFPWLSGDHIV

-257 NLDVINWAFGA
+257 NLDVLNWAFGA

-276 GGRQARTGADYGV
+276 GGRQARTGPDYGV

-308 MCRQQTGTPGKVE
+308 MCRQQNGTPGKVE
-321 EIVTGTNGRMTMRPG
+321 EIVTGTQGRMVMRPG
-336 FARIDSGTESGD
+336 FSRIDGGE
-348 AWRYRGPNNNPY
+348 AWRYTGPNNNPY
-360 VTEHVD
+360 VTEHED
-366 LQRAIRSGHH
+366 LQRAIRSGNRV
-376 LNEAQNVAHST
+376 NETRNVAYST

-397 YTGQEITWEQALNSQ
+397 YTGQEITWDQALNSS

-418 VLAFTECPTPPVPV
+418 VLAFTECPTPPVPI
-432 PGRTK
+432 PGKTK
-437 FV
+437 FF

>member
-1 MSDRSSIPSSAD
+1 MTDRPHAPEASL
-13 PARTP
+13 
-18 IGRRTFV
+18 GRRLFV
-25 AGAAAGAVPLI
+25 AGAAAGAMPLI
-36 MPSISRAAG
+36 MPSFARAAG
-45 RGEDT
+45 RREET
-50 LTVGVIG
+50 ITVGVIG
-57 CGGRGSGAARNALEA
+57 CGGRGTGAARDALEA
-72 SEDVRLVAM
+72 SADVRIVAL

-88 LEQSRSNLAGFDAA
+88 LEQSRSNLMQFDAA
-102 RATVADENCFTGF
+102 RATVADSNCFSGF
-115 DAYKGV
+115 DAYQGV

-136 FRPDHFAAAIAAGKH
+136 FRPGHFAAAIAAGKH

-191 NSYLAAMAQL
+191 NSYLAAMAKL
-201 HGGALGE
+201 HGGAIGE

-289 IFDHFGLEYGYPD
+289 IYDHFGLEYGYPQ

-308 MCRQQTGTPGKVE
+308 MCRQQNGTPGKVE
-321 EIVTGTNGRMTMRPG
+321 EMVSGTQGQMLMRPG
-336 FARIDSGTESGD
+336 FARIENGE
-348 AWRYRGPNNNPY
+348 AWRYTGPNNNPY

-366 LQRAIRSGHH
+366 LQRAIRSGNRI
-376 LNEAQNVAHST
+376 NETQNVAYST
-387 LTAIMGRESA
+387 LTAIMGREAA
-397 YTGQEITWEQALNSQ
+397 YTGQEITWDQALNSK

-418 VLAFTECPTPPVPV
+418 VLAFTECPTPPVPI
-432 PGRTK
+432 PGKTK
-437 FV
+437 FM